1 MAVLVGCLIKAS
13 LLYIDSVYASIVVR
27 RLYQEVVLP
36 PAMFAEQFHDGR
48 NKDETDKEGVHDDRD
63 CHAKADDLHE

>member
-1 MAVLVGCLIKAS
+1 
-13 LLYIDSVYASIVVR
+13 
-27 RLYQEVVLP
+27 
-36 PAMFAEQFHDGR
+36 MFAEQFHDGR